1 MDTTLVLCWH
11 LPAPEYMRGTRIAR
25 IVVMML
31 MMKKIMMVTEIAKVS
46 LAPVWH
52 VKATSLHGALWPNA
66 A

>member
-1 MDTTLVLCWH
+1 MDQFTTLQ
-11 LPAPEYMRGTRIAR
+11 M
-25 IVVMML
+25 

-52 VKATSLHGALWPNA
+52 VKATSLHGALWLNA

>member
-1 MDTTLVLCWH
+1 
-11 LPAPEYMRGTRIAR
+11 MRGTRIAR